1 MVVKFIVCRSICLV
15 VLEIDREL
23 DCLNIRNVKGFGFV
37 WGGMGCKQDFRILEC
52 YYKNLRD
59 IYCQVN
65 LLVKVVCL
73 QYMILK
79 DLFYY

>member
-1 MVVKFIVCRSICLV
+1 MVVKFVVCRSICLV

-37 WGGMGCKQDFRILEC
+37 WGGMGCKQDFRILE
-52 YYKNLRD
+52 YYKKNLRD
-59 IYCQVN
+59 IQVN
-65 LLVKVVCL
+65 LLVKGVCL
-73 QYMILK
+73 YYMSFK

>member
-1 MVVKFIVCRSICLV
+1 M
-15 VLEIDREL
+15 LEIDREL

-59 IYCQVN
+59 I
-65 LLVKVVCL
+65 
-73 QYMILK
+73 
-79 DLFYY
+79 